1 MPRSSA
7 HVLILTATGPRR
19 AEVTADADEPA
30 ARVAE
35 VLSERFGSPLVFGSA
50 PGEPW
55 HRFLAR
61 VTAPL
66 AFGPRDRPAAAP
78 SAGNTEATASTAN
91 TGNTGDTALRLSCL
105 AGPDAGWRYALR
117 PGRWSIGRDP
127 SCDITLADP
136 HLARQGAELEVGP
149 SRLVLHQEGQ
159 TPRSLTVGEHFV
171 LGGSVVGLYQGEAAR
186 QPAGTAVIELPA
198 APEPERARPL
208 GLLGMLAPLVAAGI
222 MVAVT
227 QSWTFMLFCLMS
239 PLTGLAS
246 WWAERRRVRRRTA
259 AATRQWRSER
269 AGRLTE
275 AEHIAAGI
283 AAART
288 AALEESFGHGPPDDG
303 ELRLW
308 LGIGDDRGPLVLT
321 GPEGENEPSLPPG
334 GIGHDLRTAPLLIHG
349 PADRVRALLRGVL
362 PGLPAGVTIRLERG
376 TGHLQEGSPDPET
389 SPDASRALPDVAV
402 HALHDDVPARA
413 ATTTAIP
420 PERPVPPLLN
430 ISTTADAHGLR
441 VLLTAADGGTV
452 RPAPAKPRHA
462 EPGVAPVTV
471 TCGPG
476 ETTLRRPGQKHSIP
490 FLPLQAPVAAFHARM
505 LARAALPGR
514 TDPRPPGAVALGSML
529 PLDEDSLRRRWA
541 AGGTTRFPLGT
552 GHSGTCTVDLA
563 AQGPHALIGGTTG
576 SGKSQLLE
584 TLVVSLCA
592 VNSPRHLSVLLIDYK
607 GGAAFSRCKDLP
619 HVSGLVT
626 DLDAHETSR
635 ALSALTAELQRR
647 ERLLAQAGAHDI
659 DTYNRRAP
667 EPMPRL
673 LIVVDEYRALALAL
687 PRLVDGLVSLA
698 ALGRSLG
705 MHLVLATQRPAGIVT
720 QDMRANLSLR
730 IALRVR
736 DRNDSLDVLE
746 SDAAVRIPASA
757 PGRGFLRSD
766 GAPETSFHAA
776 LLDPPAH
783 PGADEV
789 LVRELAPQEFR
800 PGTVRR
806 VAADAATAFDAGAFH
821 RAAGGHRAAPIWLP
835 PLPER
840 IHDGEATGLLPT
852 DQRGQ
857 TPFAVAD
864 DPARQRRR
872 ALTLETDAAGHLLA
886 LGAARS
892 GRSGLIRT
900 IVRSLPGTATYLI
913 DPGRQLADLAEAPHV
928 LGWCTAEDPWRIGR
942 MLDALAG
949 EVARRRAGRSGP
961 RGADSADSTGPM
973 LIVIDG
979 WESFTVLDSGP
990 GQWTERVLALARA
1003 APGLGVRLLLTGE
1016 RRLASAAVAGAIP
1029 DRIILRM
1036 ADPQDAVLLGVPAA
1050 EVPERMPPGRALFLG
1065 TDAEGARSRQE
1076 VQIVTTAG
1084 SRSELARP
1092 FPDLP
1097 VFRPLPVSVLA
1108 PSDEHAH
1115 RPDDPE
1121 SPGGG
1126 MAAPYGRVRL
1136 PLGIGGDR
1144 AERFDYEPAVHG
1156 SCLLVAGHPGTGRST
1171 VLRRALRAFGRGDR
1185 MAVLGGDLPG
1195 ALPLPG
1201 FTARL
1206 ADLPPGSLIVADDY
1220 DVQPRELE
1228 HALTARLRTQGEV
1241 PDLMLVS
1248 SALGAGFSSLAGQLR
1263 ARGPVLLLGTR
1274 SGADGELIGRRD
1286 LPPLAGPPGRGWL
1299 ALRGRLEPL
1308 QLYAP

>member
-1 MPRSSA
+1 MPRFSA
-7 HVLILTATGPRR
+7 HLLVLTAAGPRR
-19 AEVTADADEPA
+19 AEVTADACEPA

-35 VLSERFGSPLVFGSA
+35 VLSERFGSPLGLDSA

-61 VTAPL
+61 STAPL
-66 AFGPRDRPAAAP
+66 ACEPRDRPPAAP
-78 SAGNTEATASTAN
+78 SAGNTGKSAN
-91 TGNTGDTALRLSCL
+91 TGNKGLRLSCL

-136 HLARQGAELEVGP
+136 HLARRGAELEIGP

-159 TPRSLTVGEHFV
+159 VPRPLTVGEHFI
-171 LGGSVVGLYQGEAAR
+171 LGGSVFGLYQGEPSR
-186 QPAGTAVIELPA
+186 LPAGTAVIELPA
-198 APEPERARPL
+198 VPEPERARPL
-208 GLLGMLAPLVAAGI
+208 GLLGMLAPLAAAGI

-259 AATRQWRSER
+259 AATRQWRSEH
-269 AGRLTE
+269 AGRLAE
-275 AEHIAAGI
+275 AERIAAGI
-283 AAART
+283 AARRT
-288 AALEESFGHGPPDDG
+288 AALEESFGRGRHDDG

-308 LGIGDDRGPLVLT
+308 LGIGDDRGPLMLA
-321 GPEGENEPSLPPG
+321 GPGGEDEPALPPG
-334 GIGHDLRTAPLLIHG
+334 GIGHDLHTTPLLIHG
-349 PADRVRALLRGVL
+349 PPDQVRALLHGVL
-362 PGLPAGVTIRLERG
+362 PGLPAAVRIRLDRG
-376 TGHLQEGSPDPET
+376 TGHPQDNSHSPDT
-389 SPDASRALPDVAV
+389 LHGLPDVAV
-402 HALHDDVPARA
+402 HALHDEVPAPA
-413 ATTTAIP
+413 VTAPAIP
-420 PERPVPPLLN
+420 PERPVPPLLR
-430 ISTTADAHGLR
+430 ISITADAHGLR
-441 VLLTAADGGTV
+441 ALLTVEDAGTV
-452 RPAPAKPRHA
+452 RPAPASRKPG
-462 EPGVAPVTV
+462 EPGVAPVTTV
-471 TCGPG
+471 TCGPD
-476 ETTLRRPGQKHSIP
+476 ETTLRRPGHKRPIP
-490 FLPLQAPVAAFHARM
+490 FLPLHAPVAAFHARM
-505 LARAALPGR
+505 LARAALPGP
-514 TDPRPPGAVALGSML
+514 TDPRPPGAVALGSL
-529 PLDEDSLRRRWA
+529 LSLDEDSLRRRWA
-541 AGGTTRFPLGT
+541 TGGTTRFPLGT

-592 VNSPRHLSVLLIDYK
+592 VNSPQHLSVLLIDYK

-635 ALSALTAELQRR
+635 ALSALTAELRRR

-659 DTYNRRAP
+659 DAYNERTA

-720 QDMRANLSLR
+720 QDMRANLGLR

-766 GAPETSFHAA
+766 GDPETSFHAA
-776 LLDPPAH
+776 LLDPPAE
-783 PGADEV
+783 PDADEI
-789 LVRELAPQEFR
+789 LVRELAPEEFR
-800 PGTVRR
+800 PGTVHRI
-806 VAADAATAFDAGAFH
+806 AADTTTAFDAGAFR

-840 IHDGEATGLLPT
+840 IDAGEATGLLPAGAG
-852 DQRGQ
+852 RR

-892 GRSGLIRT
+892 GRSSLIRT

-949 EVARRRAGRSGP
+949 ELARRRAGVGGP
-961 RGADSADSTGPM
+961 DSAGGADNTGPM

-979 WESFTVLDSGP
+979 WESFTALDSGQ
-990 GQWTERVLALARA
+990 GQWTERILALARA

-1016 RRLASAAVAGAIP
+1016 RRLASAPVAGVIP

-1065 TDAEGARSRQE
+1065 TDTEGARSRQE
-1076 VQIVTTAG
+1076 VQIVTTTG
-1084 SRSELARP
+1084 NGPGHVRP
-1092 FPDLP
+1092 APGLP
-1097 VFRPLPVSVLA
+1097 VFRPLPVSVPA
-1108 PSDEHAH
+1108 PPDERAH

-1126 MAAPYGRVRL
+1126 MAGPPDRVRL
-1136 PLGIGGDR
+1136 PLGAGGDR
-1144 AERFDYEPAVHG
+1144 ADRFDYEPAVHG

-1171 VLRRALRAFGRGDR
+1171 VLRRALTAFARGDR
-1185 MAVLGGDLPG
+1185 MAVLGSDLPG
-1195 ALPLPG
+1195 ALSLPA

-1228 HALTARLRTQGEV
+1228 HALTARLRTQGEE
-1241 PDLMLVS
+1241 PDLMLLS
-1248 SALGAGFSSLAGQLR
+1248 CALGAGFSSLAGQLR

-1274 SGADGELIGRRD
+1274 SGADGDLIGRRD

-1299 ALRGRLEPL
+1299 ALRGRLEPV